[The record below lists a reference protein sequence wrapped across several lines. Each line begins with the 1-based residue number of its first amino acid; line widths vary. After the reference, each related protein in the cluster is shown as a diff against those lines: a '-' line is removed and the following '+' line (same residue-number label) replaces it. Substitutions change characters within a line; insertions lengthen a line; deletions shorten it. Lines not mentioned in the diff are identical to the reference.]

1 MLSRAALVYDQDQ
14 DWVVEQ
20 IEVDPSVNLCELA
33 IWNKEGQLKADELI
47 TETYSLDDVNEGY
60 RAMRE
65 GENIRGVI
73 TYA

>member
-1 MLSRAALVYDQDQ
+1 MLSRAALVYNQDQ

-20 IEVDPSVNLCELA
+20 IEVDPSVNLCELT
-33 IWNKEGQLKADELI
+33 IWNKEGQLKAAELI

>member
-1 MLSRAALVYDQDQ
+1 MLSRAALVYNQDQ